1 MLHRGSKY
9 PVVGTFIKAII
20 LSLSSPNTDFWQLS
34 ELSVYDQRLKSSQ
47 YILYER
53 IVFRNNPT
61 DFTAYWILTFLTAQQ
76 TFKLIM
82 TQSLSARGHLFF
94 LRGQTSPSILRI
106 VLLTKVFCTTWHKV
120 KRCTIKLY
128 RLSCRFSQRCF
139 YIEYM
144 IRALWLTE
152 VPQHASSCSRKN

>member
-1 MLHRGSKY
+1 
-9 PVVGTFIKAII
+9 
-20 LSLSSPNTDFWQLS
+20 
-34 ELSVYDQRLKSSQ
+34 
-47 YILYER
+47 
-53 IVFRNNPT
+53 
-61 DFTAYWILTFLTAQQ
+61 
-76 TFKLIM
+76 M

-139 YIEYM
+139 FTEYM
-144 IRALWLTE
+144 
-152 VPQHASSCSRKN
+152 